1 VNPVAPRWRALALTI
16 VALRFAIPLAAIP
29 TIPWLLRR
37 DISLLVLLRPQK
49 EFLLVGGGQ
58 ARYLGEPELL
68 SIFLAFLPLGLLAVP
83 AFFVVG
89 RAYGTRLRDGE
100 GPPWLQRAI
109 HPRHLEIGQRV
120 LARRGPIIAV
130 LGRFAALPPTV
141 LAAAAGVSD
150 VSWRRYLAADAVG
163 AVLATSATLAVGYQ
177 LGRAYQ
183 DGGLWL
189 TVVGV
194 TLFGVVIVLLTA
206 WLRREAAATPS
217 EAALTG
223 GDREAGEA
231 ADDDAAGGGA
241 DAEGRAPRVPGT

>member
-1 VNPVAPRWRALALTI
+1 VSPIAPRWRALALAV

-37 DISLLVLLRPQK
+37 DISLLILMRAQK
-49 EFLLVGGGQ
+49 EFVLVGGGQ

-68 SIFLAFLPLGLLAVP
+68 TVFLAFLPLGLFAVP

-89 RAYGTRLRDGE
+89 RAYGTRLRDGD
-100 GPPWLQRAI
+100 GPRWLQRAI

-120 LARRGPIIAV
+120 LARRGPVIAV

-150 VSWRRYLAADAVG
+150 VSWRRYLVADAVG
-163 AVLATSATLAVGYQ
+163 AVLATGATVAAGYQ
-177 LGRAYQ
+177 LGRAYE

-189 TVVGV
+189 TVIGV
-194 TLFGVVIVLLTA
+194 ALFGVVIVLLSA
-206 WLRREAAATPS
+206 WLRREAAVVPANTSASDDGTTP
-217 EAALTG
+217 TG
-223 GDREAGEA
+223 VQ
-231 ADDDAAGGGA
+231 
-241 DAEGRAPRVPGT
+241 APRLRGP

>member
-1 VNPVAPRWRALALTI
+1 MNPVATRWRVLALTV

-29 TIPWLLRR
+29 TIPWLLRGN
-37 DISLLVLLRPQK
+37 ISLLILLRPQK
-49 EFLLVGGGQ
+49 EFVLVGGGQ

-68 SIFLAFLPLGLLAVP
+68 MVFLAFVPLGLLAVP

-89 RAYGTRLRDGE
+89 RAYGARLREGE
-100 GPPWLQRAI
+100 GPRWLQRAI
-109 HPRHLEIGQRV
+109 DPRHLEIGQRV
-120 LARRGPIIAV
+120 LARRGPVIAV

-177 LGRAYQ
+177 LGRAYE

-189 TVVGV
+189 TITGVV
-194 TLFGVVIVLLTA
+194 LFGVVIVLLTA
-206 WLRREAAATPS
+206 WLRREAAAVP
-217 EAALTG
+217 
-223 GDREAGEA
+223 
-231 ADDDAAGGGA
+231 A
-241 DAEGRAPRVPGT
+241 DASDADADPIEPGARSDA